1 MVVVLFG
8 CQLYLVQRFLA
19 VDNDFVVIF
28 KGNGQYVVVDFV
40 VDIVVV
46 ILVVQAFFN
55 GQLELISQAMKFIV
69 VYCCILFLS
78 DGGSIAVWGQG
89 FKVCIFAVAFRYDL
103 FVIGIMMFLCSERF
117 VFLLGRSYITF
128 FFVFG
133 KYYDQVYRASI
144 FTLTEL
150 KKIINKLYCDSV

>member
-8 CQLYLVQRFLA
+8 CQLYLVQWFLV

-46 ILVVQAFFN
+46 ILVVQVFFN
-55 GQLELISQAMKFIV
+55 GQLELISQVMKFIV

-78 DGGSIAVWGQG
+78 DGGSIVVWGQG
-89 FKVCIFAVAFRYDL
+89 FKVCIFVVVFWYDL

-117 VFLLGRSYITF
+117 VFLLGCSYIMF

-133 KYYDQVYRASI
+133 KYYDQVY
-144 FTLTEL
+144 
-150 KKIINKLYCDSV
+150 